1 MTLFKKLLTLLLLFL
16 PLAAISMDDPWDV
29 LEDSAKASHA
39 LNYEGV
45 FHSQS
50 SAETNSTHVIHAN
63 IDNKE
68 YCSLKML
75 DGAPNEVF
83 CAGDLVY
90 VINQDGLLIKKR
102 KNQFLFPSV
111 LPSDINHLKK
121 NYQLSFGEKKRVA
134 DRMAQLIVLRAKD
147 NLRFNY
153 HIWIDEQNFLPLKL
167 VVTDNKNKMIE
178 QSTFTTIAFNKEFN
192 KEFKKDIFEKNIN
205 LAKLYATKNKFV
217 ENYVSNKFW
226 NLKDLPAGFKEVDL
240 ISRRVNG
247 LNLLD
252 YQLIFSDGLAYVSLF
267 IRPIPKGTEPKEG
280 SVTIGSTNISAKY
293 QDGYQIMSVGM
304 VPPETVNTFSGSI
317 EF

>member
-1 MTLFKKLLTLLLLFL
+1 MTFFKKLLTLLFLVFSLLSF
-16 PLAAISMDDPWDV
+16 AMEDPWLI
-29 LEDSAKASHA
+29 LEKSAKASQQ

-50 SAETNSTHVIHAN
+50 SSESNSTHVIHAN

-68 YCSLKML
+68 YCLLKML

-83 CAGDLVY
+83 CSGDMVY
-90 VINQDGLLIKKR
+90 VTSQDGLLIKKR

-111 LPSDINHLKK
+111 LPSDIKHLKK

-134 DRMAQLIVLRAKD
+134 DRMAQHIELKAKD

-153 HIWIDEQNFLPLKL
+153 HIWIDDKNLLPLKL
-167 VVTDNKNKMIE
+167 IVTNNKNKTIE
-178 QSTFTTIAFNKEFN
+178 QSTFTTIAFSEIIDKG
-192 KEFKKDIFEKNIN
+192 IFEKNIN
-205 LAKLYATKNKFV
+205 LSKIYIAKNKFV

-226 NLKDLPAGFKEVDL
+226 NLKELPSGFKEVDL

-252 YQLIFSDGLAYVSLF
+252 YQIIFSDGLAYVSLF
-267 IRPIPKGTEPKEG
+267 IRPITRGTEPKEG
-280 SVTIGSTNISAKY
+280 TVAIGPTNISARY
-293 QDGYQIMSVGM
+293 QDGYQIMSVGV
-304 VPPETVNTFSGSI
+304 VPPETVNTFSGAL

>member
-1 MTLFKKLLTLLLLFL
+1 MTFFKKLLTLICFVFPLLSF
-16 PLAAISMDDPWDV
+16 AMEDPWLI
-29 LEDSAKASHA
+29 LEKSAKASQQ

-50 SAETNSTHVIHAN
+50 SSESNSTHVIHAN

-68 YCSLKML
+68 YCLLKML

-83 CAGDLVY
+83 CSGDMVY
-90 VINQDGLLIKKR
+90 VTSQDGLLIKKR

-111 LPSDINHLKK
+111 LPSDIKHLKK

-134 DRMAQLIVLRAKD
+134 DRMAQHIELKAKD

-153 HIWIDEQNFLPLKL
+153 HIWIDDKNLLPLKL
-167 VVTDNKNKMIE
+167 IVTNNKNQPIE
-178 QSTFTTIAFNKEFN
+178 QSTFTTIAFSEVID
-192 KEFKKDIFEKNIN
+192 KDIFEKNIN
-205 LAKLYATKNKFV
+205 LSKVYVSKNKFI

-226 NLKDLPAGFKEVDL
+226 NLKKLPSGFKEVDL

-252 YQLIFSDGLAYVSLF
+252 YQIIFSDGLAYVSLF
-267 IRPIPKGTEPKEG
+267 IRPITRGTEPKEG
-280 SVTIGSTNISAKY
+280 TVAIGPTNISARY

-304 VPPETVNTFSGSI
+304 VPPETVNTFSGAI

>member
-1 MTLFKKLLTLLLLFL
+1 MTFFKKLLTLICFVFPLLSF
-16 PLAAISMDDPWDV
+16 AMEDPWLI
-29 LEDSAKASHA
+29 LEKSAKASQQ

-50 SAETNSTHVIHAN
+50 SSESNSTHVIHAN

-68 YCSLKML
+68 YCLLKML

-83 CAGDLVY
+83 CSGDMVY
-90 VINQDGLLIKKR
+90 VTSQDGLLIKKR

-111 LPSDINHLKK
+111 LPSDIKHLKK

-134 DRMAQLIVLRAKD
+134 DRMAQHIELKAKD

-153 HIWIDEQNFLPLKL
+153 HIWIDEKNLLPLKL
-167 VVTDNKNKMIE
+167 IVTNNKNQPIE
-178 QSTFTTIAFNKEFN
+178 QSTFTTIAFSEVID
-192 KEFKKDIFEKNIN
+192 KDIFEKNIN
-205 LAKLYATKNKFV
+205 LSKVYVSKNKFI

-226 NLKDLPAGFKEVDL
+226 NLKDLPSGFKEVDL

-252 YQLIFSDGLAYVSLF
+252 YQIIFSDGLAYVSLF
-267 IRPIPKGTEPKEG
+267 IRPITRGTEPKEG
-280 SVTIGSTNISAKY
+280 TVAIGPTNISARY

-304 VPPETVNTFSGSI
+304 VPPETVNTFSGAI

>member
-1 MTLFKKLLTLLLLFL
+1 MTFFKKLLTLLFIVFPLLSF
-16 PLAAISMDDPWDV
+16 AMEDPWLI
-29 LEDSAKASHA
+29 LEKSAKASQQ

-50 SAETNSTHVIHAN
+50 SSESNSTHVIHAN

-68 YCSLKML
+68 YCLLKML

-83 CAGDLVY
+83 CSGDMVY
-90 VINQDGLLIKKR
+90 VTSQDGLLIKKR

-111 LPSDINHLKK
+111 LPSDIKHLKK

-134 DRMAQLIVLRAKD
+134 DRMAQHIELKAKD

-153 HIWIDEQNFLPLKL
+153 HIWIDDKNLLPLKL
-167 VVTDNKNKMIE
+167 IVTNNKNITIE
-178 QSTFTTIAFNKEFN
+178 QSTFTTIAFSEVID
-192 KEFKKDIFEKNIN
+192 KDIFEKNIN
-205 LAKLYATKNKFV
+205 LSKVYVSKNKFI

-226 NLKDLPAGFKEVDL
+226 NLKDLPSGFKEVDL

-252 YQLIFSDGLAYVSLF
+252 YQIIFSDGLAYVSLF
-267 IRPIPKGTEPKEG
+267 IRPITRGTEPKEG
-280 SVTIGSTNISAKY
+280 TVAIGPTNISARY
-293 QDGYQIMSVGM
+293 QDGYQIMSVGI
-304 VPPETVNTFSGSI
+304 VPPETVNTFSGAL

>member
-1 MTLFKKLLTLLLLFL
+1 MTFFKKLLTLICFVFPLLSF
-16 PLAAISMDDPWDV
+16 AMEDPWLI
-29 LEDSAKASHA
+29 LEKSAKASQQ

-50 SAETNSTHVIHAN
+50 SSESNSTHVIHAN

-68 YCSLKML
+68 YCLLKML

-83 CAGDLVY
+83 CSGDMVY
-90 VINQDGLLIKKR
+90 VTSQDGLLIKKR

-111 LPSDINHLKK
+111 LPSDIKHLKK

-134 DRMAQLIVLRAKD
+134 DRMAQHIELKAKD

-153 HIWIDEQNFLPLKL
+153 HIWIDDKNLLPLKL
-167 VVTDNKNKMIE
+167 IVTNNKNQPIE
-178 QSTFTTIAFNKEFN
+178 QSTFTTIAFSEVID
-192 KEFKKDIFEKNIN
+192 KDIFEKNIN
-205 LAKLYATKNKFV
+205 LSKVYVSKNKFI

-226 NLKDLPAGFKEVDL
+226 NLKDLPSGFKEVDL

-252 YQLIFSDGLAYVSLF
+252 YQIIFSDGLAYVSLF
-267 IRPIPKGTEPKEG
+267 IRPISRGTEPKEG
-280 SVTIGSTNISAKY
+280 TVAIGPTNISARY

-304 VPPETVNTFSGSI
+304 VPPETVNTFSGAI

>member
-1 MTLFKKLLTLLLLFL
+1 MTFFKKLLTLLFLVFPLLSF
-16 PLAAISMDDPWDV
+16 AMEDPWLI
-29 LEDSAKASHA
+29 LEKSAKASQQ

-50 SAETNSTHVIHAN
+50 SSESNSTHVIHAN

-68 YCSLKML
+68 YCLLKML

-83 CAGDLVY
+83 CSGDMVY
-90 VINQDGLLIKKR
+90 VTSQDGLLIKKR

-111 LPSDINHLKK
+111 LPSDIKHLKK

-134 DRMAQLIVLRAKD
+134 DRMAQHIELKAKD

-153 HIWIDEQNFLPLKL
+153 HIWIDDKNLLPLKL
-167 VVTDNKNKMIE
+167 IVTNNKNQPIE
-178 QSTFTTIAFNKEFN
+178 QSTFTTIAFSEVID
-192 KEFKKDIFEKNIN
+192 KDIFEKNIN
-205 LAKLYATKNKFV
+205 LSKVYVSKNKFI

-226 NLKDLPAGFKEVDL
+226 NLKDLPSGFKEVDL

-252 YQLIFSDGLAYVSLF
+252 YQIIFSDGLAYVSLF
-267 IRPIPKGTEPKEG
+267 IRPITRGTEPKEG
-280 SVTIGSTNISAKY
+280 TVAIGPTNISARY

-304 VPPETVNTFSGSI
+304 VPPETVNTISGAI

>member
-1 MTLFKKLLTLLLLFL
+1 MTFFKKLLTLIFLVFPLLSI
-16 PLAAISMDDPWDV
+16 AMEDPWLI
-29 LEDSAKASHA
+29 LEKSAKASQQ

-50 SAETNSTHVIHAN
+50 SSETNSTHVIHAN

-68 YCSLKML
+68 YCLLKML

-83 CAGDLVY
+83 CSGDMVY
-90 VINQDGLLIKKR
+90 VTSQEGLLIKKR

-121 NYQLSFGEKKRVA
+121 NYQLYFGEKKRIA
-134 DRMAQLIVLRAKD
+134 DRMAQLIVLTAKD
-147 NLRFNY
+147 NFRFNY
-153 HIWIDEQNFLPLKL
+153 HIWIDDKNFLPLKL
-167 VVTDNKNKMIE
+167 VVTDNVNKVIE
-178 QSTFTTIAFNKEFN
+178 QSTFTTIAFNKQ
-192 KEFKKDIFEKNIN
+192 FKKDIFEKNIN
-205 LAKLYATKNKFV
+205 LSQIYIAKNKFV

-226 NLKDLPAGFKEVDL
+226 SLRDLPSGFKEVDL

-267 IRPIPKGTEPKEG
+267 IRPITRGTEPKEG
-280 SVTIGSTNISAKY
+280 TVTIGSTNISARY
-293 QDGYQIMSVGM
+293 QDGYQIMSVGI
-304 VPPETVNTFSGSI
+304 VPPETVKTFSGAI

>member
-1 MTLFKKLLTLLLLFL
+1 MTFFKKLLTLLCFVFPLLSF
-16 PLAAISMDDPWDV
+16 AMEDPWLI
-29 LEDSAKASHA
+29 LEKSAKASQQ

-50 SAETNSTHVIHAN
+50 SSESNSTHVIHAN

-68 YCSLKML
+68 YCLLKML

-83 CAGDLVY
+83 CSGDMVY
-90 VINQDGLLIKKR
+90 VTSQDGLLIKKR

-111 LPSDINHLKK
+111 LPSDIKHLKK

-134 DRMAQLIVLRAKD
+134 DRMAQHIELKAKD

-153 HIWIDEQNFLPLKL
+153 HIWIDDKNLLPLKL
-167 VVTDNKNKMIE
+167 IVTNNKNQPIE
-178 QSTFTTIAFNKEFN
+178 QSTFTTIAFSEVID
-192 KEFKKDIFEKNIN
+192 KDIFEKNIN
-205 LAKLYATKNKFV
+205 LSKVYVSKNKFI

-226 NLKDLPAGFKEVDL
+226 NLKDLPSGFKEVDL

-252 YQLIFSDGLAYVSLF
+252 YQIIFSDGLAYVSLF
-267 IRPIPKGTEPKEG
+267 IRPITRGTEPKEG
-280 SVTIGSTNISAKY
+280 TVAIGPTNISARY

-304 VPPETVNTFSGSI
+304 VPPETVNTFSGAI

>member
-1 MTLFKKLLTLLLLFL
+1 MTFFKKLLTLLFLVFPLLSI
-16 PLAAISMDDPWDV
+16 AMEDPWLI
-29 LEDSAKASHA
+29 LEKSAKASQQ

-50 SAETNSTHVIHAN
+50 SSESNSTHVIHAN

-68 YCSLKML
+68 YCLLKML

-83 CAGDLVY
+83 CSGDMVY
-90 VINQDGLLIKKR
+90 VTSQDGLLIKKR

-111 LPSDINHLKK
+111 LPSDIKHLKK

-134 DRMAQLIVLRAKD
+134 DRMAQHIELKAKD

-153 HIWIDEQNFLPLKL
+153 HIWIDDKNLLPLKL
-167 VVTDNKNKMIE
+167 IVTNNKNKTIE
-178 QSTFTTIAFNKEFN
+178 QSTFTTIAFTEVID
-192 KEFKKDIFEKNIN
+192 KDIFEKNIN
-205 LAKLYATKNKFV
+205 LSKIYVAKNKFV

-226 NLKDLPAGFKEVDL
+226 NLKELPSGFKEVDL

-252 YQLIFSDGLAYVSLF
+252 YQIIFSDGLAYVSLF
-267 IRPIPKGTEPKEG
+267 IRPITRGTEPKEG
-280 SVTIGSTNISAKY
+280 TVAIGPTNISARY

-304 VPPETVNTFSGSI
+304 VPPETVNTFSGAI

>member
-1 MTLFKKLLTLLLLFL
+1 MTFFKKLLTLICFVFPLLSF
-16 PLAAISMDDPWDV
+16 AMEDPWLI
-29 LEDSAKASHA
+29 LEKSAKASQQ

-50 SAETNSTHVIHAN
+50 SSESNSTHVIHAN

-68 YCSLKML
+68 YCLLKML

-83 CAGDLVY
+83 CSGDMVY
-90 VINQDGLLIKKR
+90 VTSQDGLLIKKR

-111 LPSDINHLKK
+111 LPSDIKHLKK

-134 DRMAQLIVLRAKD
+134 DRMAQHIELKAKD

-153 HIWIDEQNFLPLKL
+153 HIWIDDKNLLPLKL
-167 VVTDNKNKMIE
+167 IVTNNKNQPIE
-178 QSTFTTIAFNKEFN
+178 QSTFTTIAFSEVID
-192 KEFKKDIFEKNIN
+192 KDIFEKNIN
-205 LAKLYATKNKFV
+205 LSKVYVSKNKFV

-226 NLKDLPAGFKEVDL
+226 NLKDLPSGFKEVDL

-252 YQLIFSDGLAYVSLF
+252 YQIIFSDGLAYVSLF
-267 IRPIPKGTEPKEG
+267 IRPITRGTEPKEG
-280 SVTIGSTNISAKY
+280 TVAIGPTNISARY

-304 VPPETVNTFSGSI
+304 VPPETVNTFSGAI

>member
-1 MTLFKKLLTLLLLFL
+1 MTFFKKLLTLIYLVFPLLSF
-16 PLAAISMDDPWDV
+16 AMEDPWLI
-29 LEDSAKASHA
+29 LEKSAKASQQ

-50 SAETNSTHVIHAN
+50 SSESNSTHVIHAN

-68 YCSLKML
+68 YCLLKML

-83 CAGDLVY
+83 CSGDMVY
-90 VINQDGLLIKKR
+90 VTSQDGLLIKKR

-111 LPSDINHLKK
+111 LPSDIKHLKK

-134 DRMAQLIVLRAKD
+134 DRMAQHIELKAKD
-147 NLRFNY
+147 NFRFNY
-153 HIWIDEQNFLPLKL
+153 HIWIDDKNLLPLKL
-167 VVTDNKNKMIE
+167 IVTNNKNQPIE
-178 QSTFTTIAFNKEFN
+178 QSTFTTIAFSEVID
-192 KEFKKDIFEKNIN
+192 KDIFEKNIN
-205 LAKLYATKNKFV
+205 LSKVYVSKNKFI

-226 NLKDLPAGFKEVDL
+226 NLKKLPSGFKEVDL

-252 YQLIFSDGLAYVSLF
+252 YQIIFSDGLAYVSLF
-267 IRPIPKGTEPKEG
+267 IRPITRGTEPKEG
-280 SVTIGSTNISAKY
+280 TVAIGPTNISARY

-304 VPPETVNTFSGSI
+304 VPPETVNTFSGAI

>member
-1 MTLFKKLLTLLLLFL
+1 ME
-16 PLAAISMDDPWDV
+16 DPWSI
-29 LEDSAKASHA
+29 LEKSAKASQQ

-50 SAETNSTHVIHAN
+50 SSESNSTHVIHAN

-68 YCSLKML
+68 YCLLKML

-83 CAGDLVY
+83 CSGDMVY
-90 VINQDGLLIKKR
+90 VTSQDGLLIKKR

-111 LPSDINHLKK
+111 LPSDIKHLKK

-134 DRMAQLIVLRAKD
+134 DRMAQHIELKAKD

-153 HIWIDEQNFLPLKL
+153 HIWIDEKNLLPLKL
-167 VVTDNKNKMIE
+167 IVTNNKNQPIE
-178 QSTFTTIAFNKEFN
+178 QSTFTTIAFSEVID
-192 KEFKKDIFEKNIN
+192 KDIFEKNIN
-205 LAKLYATKNKFV
+205 LSKVYVSKNKFI

-226 NLKDLPAGFKEVDL
+226 NLKDLPSGFKEVDL

-252 YQLIFSDGLAYVSLF
+252 YQIIFSDGLAYVSLF
-267 IRPIPKGTEPKEG
+267 IRPITRGTEPKEG
-280 SVTIGSTNISAKY
+280 TVAIGPTNISARY

-304 VPPETVNTFSGSI
+304 VPPETVNTFSGAI

>member
-1 MTLFKKLLTLLLLFL
+1 MAFFKKLLTLLCFVFPLLSF
-16 PLAAISMDDPWDV
+16 AMEDPWSI
-29 LEDSAKASHA
+29 LEKSAKASQQ

-50 SAETNSTHVIHAN
+50 SSESNSTHVIHAN

-68 YCSLKML
+68 YCLLKML

-83 CAGDLVY
+83 CSGDMVY
-90 VINQDGLLIKKR
+90 VTSQDGLLIKKR

-111 LPSDINHLKK
+111 LPSDIKHLKK

-134 DRMAQLIVLRAKD
+134 DRMAQHIELKAKD

-153 HIWIDEQNFLPLKL
+153 HIWIDEKNLLPLKL
-167 VVTDNKNKMIE
+167 IVTNNKNQPIE
-178 QSTFTTIAFNKEFN
+178 QSTFTTIAFSEVID
-192 KEFKKDIFEKNIN
+192 KDIFEKNIN
-205 LAKLYATKNKFV
+205 LSKVYVSKNKFI

-226 NLKDLPAGFKEVDL
+226 NLKKLPSGFKEVDL

-252 YQLIFSDGLAYVSLF
+252 YQIIFSDGLAYVSLF
-267 IRPIPKGTEPKEG
+267 IRPITRGTEPKEG
-280 SVTIGSTNISAKY
+280 TVAIGPTNISARY

-304 VPPETVNTFSGSI
+304 VPPETVNTFSGAI

>member
-1 MTLFKKLLTLLLLFL
+1 MTFLKKLLTLLFLVFPLLSF
-16 PLAAISMDDPWDV
+16 AMEDPWLI
-29 LEDSAKASHA
+29 LEKSAKASQQ

-50 SAETNSTHVIHAN
+50 SSESNSTHVIHAN

-68 YCSLKML
+68 YCLLKML

-83 CAGDLVY
+83 CSGDMVY
-90 VINQDGLLIKKR
+90 VTSQDGLLIKKR

-111 LPSDINHLKK
+111 LPSDIKHLKK

-134 DRMAQLIVLRAKD
+134 DRMAQHIELKAKD

-153 HIWIDEQNFLPLKL
+153 HIWIDEKNLLPLKL
-167 VVTDNKNKMIE
+167 IVTNNKNQPIE
-178 QSTFTTIAFNKEFN
+178 QSTFTTIAFSEVID
-192 KEFKKDIFEKNIN
+192 KDIFEKNIN
-205 LAKLYATKNKFV
+205 LSKVYVSKNKFI

-226 NLKDLPAGFKEVDL
+226 NLKDLPSGFKEVDL

-252 YQLIFSDGLAYVSLF
+252 YQIIFSDGLAYVSLF
-267 IRPIPKGTEPKEG
+267 IRPITRGTEPKEG
-280 SVTIGSTNISAKY
+280 TVAIGPTNISARY

-304 VPPETVNTFSGSI
+304 VPPETVNTFSGAI

>member
-1 MTLFKKLLTLLLLFL
+1 MTFFKKLLTLLFLVFPLLSI
-16 PLAAISMDDPWDV
+16 AMEDPWLI
-29 LEDSAKASHA
+29 LEKSAKASQQ

-50 SAETNSTHVIHAN
+50 SSETNSTHVIHAN

-68 YCSLKML
+68 YCLLKML

-83 CAGDLVY
+83 CSGDMVY
-90 VINQDGLLIKKR
+90 VTSQEGLLIKKR

-121 NYQLSFGEKKRVA
+121 NYQLSFGDKKRIA
-134 DRMAQLIVLRAKD
+134 DRMAQLIVLTAKD
-147 NLRFNY
+147 NFRFNY
-153 HIWIDEQNFLPLKL
+153 HIWIDDKNFLPLKL
-167 VVTDNKNKMIE
+167 VVTDNINKVIE
-178 QSTFTTIAFNKEFN
+178 QSTFTTIAFNKQ
-192 KEFKKDIFEKNIN
+192 FKKDIFEKNIN
-205 LAKLYATKNKFV
+205 LSQIYIAKNKFV

-226 NLKDLPAGFKEVDL
+226 SLRDLPSGFKEVDL

-267 IRPIPKGTEPKEG
+267 IRPITRGTEPKEG
-280 SVTIGSTNISAKY
+280 TVTIGSTNISARY
-293 QDGYQIMSVGM
+293 QDGYQIMSVGI
-304 VPPETVNTFSGSI
+304 VPPETVKTFSGAI

>member
-1 MTLFKKLLTLLLLFL
+1 MTFFKKLLTLICFVFPLLSF
-16 PLAAISMDDPWDV
+16 AMEDPWLI
-29 LEDSAKASHA
+29 LEKSAKASQQ

-50 SAETNSTHVIHAN
+50 SSESNSTHVIHAN

-68 YCSLKML
+68 YCLLKML

-83 CAGDLVY
+83 CSGDMVY
-90 VINQDGLLIKKR
+90 VTSQDGLLIKKR

-111 LPSDINHLKK
+111 LPSDIKHLKK

-134 DRMAQLIVLRAKD
+134 DRMAQHIELKAKD

-153 HIWIDEQNFLPLKL
+153 HIWIDEKNLLPLKL
-167 VVTDNKNKMIE
+167 IVTNNKNQPIE
-178 QSTFTTIAFNKEFN
+178 QSTFTTIAFSEVID
-192 KEFKKDIFEKNIN
+192 KDIFEKNIN
-205 LAKLYATKNKFV
+205 LSKVYVSKNKFI

-226 NLKDLPAGFKEVDL
+226 NLKDLPSGFKEVDL

-252 YQLIFSDGLAYVSLF
+252 YQIIFSDGLAYVSLF
-267 IRPIPKGTEPKEG
+267 IRPITRGTEPKEG
-280 SVTIGSTNISAKY
+280 TVAIGPTNISARY

-304 VPPETVNTFSGSI
+304 VPTETVNTFSGAI

>member
-1 MTLFKKLLTLLLLFL
+1 MTFFKKLLSLLFL
-16 PLAAISMDDPWDV
+16 VFPLLSFAMEDPWLI
-29 LEDSAKASHA
+29 LEKSAKASQQ

-50 SAETNSTHVIHAN
+50 SSESNSTHVIHAN

-68 YCSLKML
+68 YCLLKML

-83 CAGDLVY
+83 CSGDMVY
-90 VINQDGLLIKKR
+90 VTSQDGLLIKKR

-111 LPSDINHLKK
+111 LPSDIKHLKK

-134 DRMAQLIVLRAKD
+134 DRMAQHIELKAKD

-153 HIWIDEQNFLPLKL
+153 HIWIDDKNLLPLKL
-167 VVTDNKNKMIE
+167 IVTNNKNITIE
-178 QSTFTTIAFNKEFN
+178 QSTFTTIAFSEVIDKN
-192 KEFKKDIFEKNIN
+192 IFEKNIN
-205 LAKLYATKNKFV
+205 LSEIYVAKNKFV

-226 NLKDLPAGFKEVDL
+226 NLKDLPSGFKEVDL

-252 YQLIFSDGLAYVSLF
+252 YQIIFSDGLAYVSLF
-267 IRPIPKGTEPKEG
+267 IRPITRGTEPKEG
-280 SVTIGSTNISAKY
+280 TVAIGPTNISARY

-304 VPPETVNTFSGSI
+304 VPPETVNTFSGAI

>member
-1 MTLFKKLLTLLLLFL
+1 MTFFKKLLTLICFVFPLLSF
-16 PLAAISMDDPWDV
+16 AMEDPWLI
-29 LEDSAKASHA
+29 LEKSAKASQQ

-50 SAETNSTHVIHAN
+50 SSESNSTHVIHAN

-68 YCSLKML
+68 YCLLKML

-83 CAGDLVY
+83 CSGDMVY
-90 VINQDGLLIKKR
+90 VTSQDGLLIKKR

-111 LPSDINHLKK
+111 LPSDIKHLKK

-134 DRMAQLIVLRAKD
+134 DRMAQHIELKAKD

-153 HIWIDEQNFLPLKL
+153 HIWIDDKNLLPLKL
-167 VVTDNKNKMIE
+167 IVTNNNNQPIE
-178 QSTFTTIAFNKEFN
+178 QSTFTNISLSEVIDKN
-192 KEFKKDIFEKNIN
+192 IFEKNIN
-205 LAKLYATKNKFV
+205 LSKVYVSKNKFI

-226 NLKDLPAGFKEVDL
+226 NLKDLPSGFKEVDL

-252 YQLIFSDGLAYVSLF
+252 YQIIFSDGLAYVSLF
-267 IRPIPKGTEPKEG
+267 IRPITRGTEPKEG
-280 SVTIGSTNISAKY
+280 TVAIGPTNISARY

-304 VPPETVNTFSGSI
+304 VPPETVNTFSGAI

>member
-1 MTLFKKLLTLLLLFL
+1 MTFFKKLLTLLFLVFPLLS
-16 PLAAISMDDPWDV
+16 LAMEDPWLI
-29 LEDSAKASHA
+29 LEKSAKASQQ

-50 SAETNSTHVIHAN
+50 SSESNSTHVIHAN

-68 YCSLKML
+68 YCLLKML

-83 CAGDLVY
+83 CSGDMVY
-90 VINQDGLLIKKR
+90 VTSQDGLLIKKR

-111 LPSDINHLKK
+111 LPSDIKHLKK

-134 DRMAQLIVLRAKD
+134 DRMAQHIELKAKD

-153 HIWIDEQNFLPLKL
+153 HIWIDEKNLLPLKL
-167 VVTDNKNKMIE
+167 IVTNNKNQPIE
-178 QSTFTTIAFNKEFN
+178 QSTFTTIAFSEVID
-192 KEFKKDIFEKNIN
+192 KDIFEKNIN
-205 LAKLYATKNKFV
+205 LSKVYVSKNKFI

-226 NLKDLPAGFKEVDL
+226 NLKDLPSGFKEVDL

-252 YQLIFSDGLAYVSLF
+252 YQIIFSDGLAYVSLF
-267 IRPIPKGTEPKEG
+267 IRPITRGTEPKEG
-280 SVTIGSTNISAKY
+280 TVAIGPTNISARY

-304 VPPETVNTFSGSI
+304 VPPETVNTFSGAI

>member
-1 MTLFKKLLTLLLLFL
+1 MTFFKKLLTLLFLVFPLLSF
-16 PLAAISMDDPWDV
+16 AMEDPWLI
-29 LEDSAKASHA
+29 LEKSAKASQQ

-50 SAETNSTHVIHAN
+50 SSESNSTHVIHAN

-68 YCSLKML
+68 YCLLKML

-83 CAGDLVY
+83 CSGDMVY
-90 VINQDGLLIKKR
+90 VTSQDGLLIKKR

-111 LPSDINHLKK
+111 LPSDIKHLKK

-134 DRMAQLIVLRAKD
+134 DRMAQHIELKAKD

-153 HIWIDEQNFLPLKL
+153 HIWIDDKNLLPLKL
-167 VVTDNKNKMIE
+167 IVTNNKNKTIE
-178 QSTFTTIAFNKEFN
+178 QSTFTTIAFNELID
-192 KEFKKDIFEKNIN
+192 KDIFEKNIN
-205 LAKLYATKNKFV
+205 LSKIYVAKNKFV

-226 NLKDLPAGFKEVDL
+226 NLKELPSGFKEVDL

-252 YQLIFSDGLAYVSLF
+252 YQIIFSDGLAYVSLF
-267 IRPIPKGTEPKEG
+267 IRPITRGTEPKEG
-280 SVTIGSTNISAKY
+280 TVAIGPTNISARY

-304 VPPETVNTFSGSI
+304 VPPETVNTFSGAL

>member
-1 MTLFKKLLTLLLLFL
+1 MTFFKKLLTLLFL
-16 PLAAISMDDPWDV
+16 VFPPLSIAMEDPWLI
-29 LEDSAKASHA
+29 LEKSAKASQQ

-50 SAETNSTHVIHAN
+50 SSETNSTHVIHAN

-68 YCSLKML
+68 YCLLKML

-83 CAGDLVY
+83 CSGDMVY
-90 VINQDGLLIKKR
+90 VTSQEGLLIKKR

-121 NYQLSFGEKKRVA
+121 NYQLSFGEKKRIA
-134 DRMAQLIVLRAKD
+134 DRMAQLIVLTAKD
-147 NLRFNY
+147 NFRFNY
-153 HIWIDEQNFLPLKL
+153 HIWIDDKNFLPLKL
-167 VVTDNKNKMIE
+167 VVTDNINKVIE
-178 QSTFTTIAFNKEFN
+178 QSTFTTIAFNKHL
-192 KEFKKDIFEKNIN
+192 KKDIFEKNIN
-205 LAKLYATKNKFV
+205 LSQIYIAKNKFV

-226 NLKDLPAGFKEVDL
+226 SLRDLPSGFKEVDL

-267 IRPIPKGTEPKEG
+267 IRPITRGTEPKEG
-280 SVTIGSTNISAKY
+280 TVTIGSTNISARY
-293 QDGYQIMSVGM
+293 QDGYQIMSVGI
-304 VPPETVNTFSGSI
+304 VPPETVKTFSGAI

>member
-1 MTLFKKLLTLLLLFL
+1 MTFFKKLLTLLYFVFPLLSF
-16 PLAAISMDDPWDV
+16 AMEDPWLI
-29 LEDSAKASHA
+29 LEKSAKASQQ

-50 SAETNSTHVIHAN
+50 SSESNSTHVIHAN

-68 YCSLKML
+68 YCLLKML

-83 CAGDLVY
+83 CSGDMVY
-90 VINQDGLLIKKR
+90 VTSQDGLLIKKR

-111 LPSDINHLKK
+111 LPSDIKHLKK

-134 DRMAQLIVLRAKD
+134 DRMAQHIELKAKD

-153 HIWIDEQNFLPLKL
+153 HIWIDDKNLLPLKL
-167 VVTDNKNKMIE
+167 IVTNNKNQPIE
-178 QSTFTTIAFNKEFN
+178 QSTFTTIAFSEVID
-192 KEFKKDIFEKNIN
+192 KDIFEKNIN
-205 LAKLYATKNKFV
+205 LSKVYVSKNKFI

-226 NLKDLPAGFKEVDL
+226 NLKKLPSGFKEVDL

-252 YQLIFSDGLAYVSLF
+252 YQIIFSDGLAYVSLF
-267 IRPIPKGTEPKEG
+267 IRPITRGTEPKEG
-280 SVTIGSTNISAKY
+280 TVAIGPTNISARY

-304 VPPETVNTFSGSI
+304 VPPETVNTFSGAI

>member
-1 MTLFKKLLTLLLLFL
+1 MTFFKKLLTLFCLVFPLLSF
-16 PLAAISMDDPWDV
+16 AIEDPWSI
-29 LEDSAKASHA
+29 LEKSAKASQQ

-50 SAETNSTHVIHAN
+50 SSESNSTHVIHAN
-63 IDNKE
+63 INNKE
-68 YCSLKML
+68 YCLLKML

-83 CAGDLVY
+83 CSGDMVY
-90 VINQDGLLIKKR
+90 VTSQDGLLIKKR

-111 LPSDINHLKK
+111 LPSDIKHLKK

-134 DRMAQLIVLRAKD
+134 DRMAQHIELKAKD

-153 HIWIDEQNFLPLKL
+153 HIWIDETNLLPLKL
-167 VVTDNKNKMIE
+167 IVTNNKNQPIE
-178 QSTFTTIAFNKEFN
+178 QSTFTTIAFSEVID
-192 KEFKKDIFEKNIN
+192 KDIFEKNIN
-205 LAKLYATKNKFV
+205 LSKVYVSKNKFI

-226 NLKDLPAGFKEVDL
+226 NLKKLPSGFKEVDL

-252 YQLIFSDGLAYVSLF
+252 YQIIFSDGLAYVSLF
-267 IRPIPKGTEPKEG
+267 IRPITRGTEPKEG
-280 SVTIGSTNISAKY
+280 TVAIGPTNISARY

-304 VPPETVNTFSGSI
+304 VPPETVNTFSGAI

>member
-1 MTLFKKLLTLLLLFL
+1 MTFFKKLLTLIYFVFPLLSF
-16 PLAAISMDDPWDV
+16 AMEDPWLI
-29 LEDSAKASHA
+29 LEKSAKASQQ

-50 SAETNSTHVIHAN
+50 SSESNSTHVIHAN

-68 YCSLKML
+68 YCLLKML

-83 CAGDLVY
+83 CSGDMVY
-90 VINQDGLLIKKR
+90 VTSQDGLLIKKR

-111 LPSDINHLKK
+111 LPSDIKHLKK

-134 DRMAQLIVLRAKD
+134 DRMAQHIELKAKD

-153 HIWIDEQNFLPLKL
+153 HIWIDDKNLLPLKL
-167 VVTDNKNKMIE
+167 IVTNNKNQPIE
-178 QSTFTTIAFNKEFN
+178 QSTFTTIAFSEVID
-192 KEFKKDIFEKNIN
+192 KDIFEKNIN
-205 LAKLYATKNKFV
+205 LSEIYVAKNKFV

-226 NLKDLPAGFKEVDL
+226 NLKDLPSGFKEVDL

-252 YQLIFSDGLAYVSLF
+252 YQIIFSDGLAYVSLF
-267 IRPIPKGTEPKEG
+267 IRPITRGTEPKEG
-280 SVTIGSTNISAKY
+280 TVAIGPTNISARY

-304 VPPETVNTFSGSI
+304 VPPETVNTFSGAI

>member
-1 MTLFKKLLTLLLLFL
+1 MTFFKKLLTLICFVFPLLSF
-16 PLAAISMDDPWDV
+16 AMEDPWLI
-29 LEDSAKASHA
+29 LEKSAKASQQ

-50 SAETNSTHVIHAN
+50 SSESNSTHVIHAN

-68 YCSLKML
+68 YCLLKML

-83 CAGDLVY
+83 CSGDMVY
-90 VINQDGLLIKKR
+90 VTSQDGLLIKKR

-111 LPSDINHLKK
+111 LPSDIKHLKK

-134 DRMAQLIVLRAKD
+134 DRMAQHIELKAKD

-153 HIWIDEQNFLPLKL
+153 HIWIDEKNLLPLKL
-167 VVTDNKNKMIE
+167 IFTNNKNQPIE
-178 QSTFTTIAFNKEFN
+178 QSTFTTIAFSEVID
-192 KEFKKDIFEKNIN
+192 KDIFEKNIN
-205 LAKLYATKNKFV
+205 LSKVYVSKNKFI

-226 NLKDLPAGFKEVDL
+226 NLKDLPSGFKEVDL

-252 YQLIFSDGLAYVSLF
+252 YQIIFSDGLAYVSLF
-267 IRPIPKGTEPKEG
+267 IRPITRGTEPKEG
-280 SVTIGSTNISAKY
+280 TVAIGPTNISARY

-304 VPPETVNTFSGSI
+304 VPPETVNTFSGAI

>member
-1 MTLFKKLLTLLLLFL
+1 MTFFKKLLTLFCLVFPLLSF
-16 PLAAISMDDPWDV
+16 AMEDPWSI
-29 LEDSAKASHA
+29 LEKSAKASQQ

-50 SAETNSTHVIHAN
+50 SSESNSTHVIHAN

-68 YCSLKML
+68 YCLLKML

-83 CAGDLVY
+83 CSGDMVY
-90 VINQDGLLIKKR
+90 VTSQDGLLIKKR

-111 LPSDINHLKK
+111 LPSDIKHLKK

-134 DRMAQLIVLRAKD
+134 DRMAQHIELKAKD

-153 HIWIDEQNFLPLKL
+153 HIWIDEKNLLPLKL
-167 VVTDNKNKMIE
+167 IVTNNKNQPIE
-178 QSTFTTIAFNKEFN
+178 QSTFTTIAFSEVID
-192 KEFKKDIFEKNIN
+192 KDIFEKNIN
-205 LAKLYATKNKFV
+205 ISKVYVSKNKFI

-226 NLKDLPAGFKEVDL
+226 NLKKLPSGFKEVDL

-252 YQLIFSDGLAYVSLF
+252 YQIIFSDGLAYVSLF
-267 IRPIPKGTEPKEG
+267 IRPITRGTEPKEG
-280 SVTIGSTNISAKY
+280 TVAIGPTNISARY

-304 VPPETVNTFSGSI
+304 VPPETVNTFSGAI

>member
-1 MTLFKKLLTLLLLFL
+1 MTFFKKLLTLLCFVFPLLSF
-16 PLAAISMDDPWDV
+16 AMEDPWSI
-29 LEDSAKASHA
+29 LEKSAKASQQ

-50 SAETNSTHVIHAN
+50 SSESNSTHVIHAN

-68 YCSLKML
+68 YCLLKML

-83 CAGDLVY
+83 CSGDMVY
-90 VINQDGLLIKKR
+90 VTSQDGLLIKKR

-111 LPSDINHLKK
+111 LPSDIKHLKK

-134 DRMAQLIVLRAKD
+134 DRMAQHIELKAKD

-153 HIWIDEQNFLPLKL
+153 HIWIDEKNLLPLKL
-167 VVTDNKNKMIE
+167 IVTNNKNEPIE
-178 QSTFTTIAFNKEFN
+178 QSTFTTIAFSEVID
-192 KEFKKDIFEKNIN
+192 KDIFEKNIN
-205 LAKLYATKNKFV
+205 ISKVYVSKNKFI
-217 ENYVSNKFW
+217 ENYVSNKFR
-226 NLKDLPAGFKEVDL
+226 NLKKLPSGFKEVDL

-252 YQLIFSDGLAYVSLF
+252 YQIIFSDGLAYVSLF
-267 IRPIPKGTEPKEG
+267 IRPITRGTEPKEG
-280 SVTIGSTNISAKY
+280 TVAIGPTNISARY

-304 VPPETVNTFSGSI
+304 VPPETVNTFSGAI

>member
-1 MTLFKKLLTLLLLFL
+1 MTFFKKLLTLICFVFPLLSF
-16 PLAAISMDDPWDV
+16 AMEDPWLI
-29 LEDSAKASHA
+29 LEKSAKASQQ

-50 SAETNSTHVIHAN
+50 SSESNSTHVIHAN

-68 YCSLKML
+68 YCLLKML

-83 CAGDLVY
+83 CSGDMVY
-90 VINQDGLLIKKR
+90 VTSQDGLLIKKR

-111 LPSDINHLKK
+111 LPSDIKHLKK

-134 DRMAQLIVLRAKD
+134 DRMAQHIELKAKD

-153 HIWIDEQNFLPLKL
+153 HIWIDDKNLLPLKL
-167 VVTDNKNKMIE
+167 IVTNNKNQPIE
-178 QSTFTTIAFNKEFN
+178 QSTFTTIAFSEVID
-192 KEFKKDIFEKNIN
+192 KDIFEKNIN
-205 LAKLYATKNKFV
+205 LSKVYVSKNKFI

-226 NLKDLPAGFKEVDL
+226 NLKDLPSGFKEVDL

-252 YQLIFSDGLAYVSLF
+252 YQIIFSDGLAYVSLF
-267 IRPIPKGTEPKEG
+267 IRPITRGTEPKEG
-280 SVTIGSTNISAKY
+280 TVAIGPTNISARY

-304 VPPETVNTFSGSI
+304 VPPETVNTFSGAI

>member
-1 MTLFKKLLTLLLLFL
+1 MTFFKKSLTLLFLFL
-16 PLAAISMDDPWDV
+16 PLLSFAMEDPWSI
-29 LEDSAKASHA
+29 LEKSAKASQQ

-50 SAETNSTHVIHAN
+50 SSETNSTHVIHAN

-68 YCSLKML
+68 YCLLKML

-83 CAGDLVY
+83 CSGDMVY
-90 VINQDGLLIKKR
+90 VTSQEGLLIKKR

-111 LPSDINHLKK
+111 LPSDINNLKK
-121 NYQLSFGEKKRVA
+121 NYQLYFGEKKRIA
-134 DRMAQLIVLRAKD
+134 DRMAQLIVLTAKD
-147 NLRFNY
+147 NFRFNY
-153 HIWIDEQNFLPLKL
+153 HIWIDDKNFLPLKL
-167 VVTDNKNKMIE
+167 VVTDNVNKVIE
-178 QSTFTTIAFNKEFN
+178 QSTSTTIAFNKQ
-192 KEFKKDIFEKNIN
+192 FKKDIFEKNIN
-205 LAKLYATKNKFV
+205 LSQIYIAKNKFV

-226 NLKDLPAGFKEVDL
+226 SLRDLPSGFKEVDL

-267 IRPIPKGTEPKEG
+267 IRPITRGTEPKEG
-280 SVTIGSTNISAKY
+280 TVTIGSTNISARY
-293 QDGYQIMSVGM
+293 QDGYQIMSVGI
-304 VPPETVNTFSGSI
+304 VPPETVKTFSGAI

>member
-1 MTLFKKLLTLLLLFL
+1 MTFFKKLLTLIYFVFPLLSF
-16 PLAAISMDDPWDV
+16 AMEDPWLI
-29 LEDSAKASHA
+29 LEKSAKASQQ

-50 SAETNSTHVIHAN
+50 SSESNSTHVIHAN

-68 YCSLKML
+68 YCLLKML

-83 CAGDLVY
+83 CSGDMVY
-90 VINQDGLLIKKR
+90 VTSQDGLLIKKR

-111 LPSDINHLKK
+111 LPSDIKHLKK

-134 DRMAQLIVLRAKD
+134 DRMAQHIELKAKD

-153 HIWIDEQNFLPLKL
+153 HIWIDDKNLLPLKL
-167 VVTDNKNKMIE
+167 IVTNNKNQPIE
-178 QSTFTTIAFNKEFN
+178 QSTFTTIAFSEVID
-192 KEFKKDIFEKNIN
+192 KDIFEKNIN
-205 LAKLYATKNKFV
+205 LSKVYVSKNKFI

-226 NLKDLPAGFKEVDL
+226 NLKKLPSGFKEVDL

-252 YQLIFSDGLAYVSLF
+252 YQIIFSDGLAYVSLF
-267 IRPIPKGTEPKEG
+267 IIPITRGTEPKEG
-280 SVTIGSTNISAKY
+280 TVAIGPTNISARY

-304 VPPETVNTFSGSI
+304 VPPETVNTFSGAL

>member
-1 MTLFKKLLTLLLLFL
+1 MTFFKKLLTLICFVFPLLSF
-16 PLAAISMDDPWDV
+16 AMEDPWLI
-29 LEDSAKASHA
+29 LEKSAKASQQ

-50 SAETNSTHVIHAN
+50 SSESNSTHVIHAN

-68 YCSLKML
+68 YCLLKML

-83 CAGDLVY
+83 CSGDMVY
-90 VINQDGLLIKKR
+90 VTSQDGLLIKKR

-111 LPSDINHLKK
+111 LPSDIKHLKK

-134 DRMAQLIVLRAKD
+134 DRMAQHIELKAKD

-153 HIWIDEQNFLPLKL
+153 HIWIDDKNLLPLKL
-167 VVTDNKNKMIE
+167 IVTNNKNQPIE
-178 QSTFTTIAFNKEFN
+178 QSTFTTIAFSEVID
-192 KEFKKDIFEKNIN
+192 KDIFEKNIN
-205 LAKLYATKNKFV
+205 LSKVYVSKNKFI

-226 NLKDLPAGFKEVDL
+226 NLKELPSGFKEVDL

-252 YQLIFSDGLAYVSLF
+252 YQIIFSDGLAYVSLF
-267 IRPIPKGTEPKEG
+267 IRPITRGTEPKEG
-280 SVTIGSTNISAKY
+280 TVAIGPTNISARY

-304 VPPETVNTFSGSI
+304 VPPETVNTFSGAI

>member
-1 MTLFKKLLTLLLLFL
+1 MTFFKKLLTLLFLVFPLLSF
-16 PLAAISMDDPWDV
+16 AMEDPWLI
-29 LEDSAKASHA
+29 LEKSAKASQQ
-39 LNYEGV
+39 LNYEGI

-50 SAETNSTHVIHAN
+50 SSESNSTHVIHAN

-68 YCSLKML
+68 YCLLKML

-83 CAGDLVY
+83 CSGDMVY
-90 VINQDGLLIKKR
+90 VTSQDGLLIKKR

-111 LPSDINHLKK
+111 LPSDIKHLKK

-134 DRMAQLIVLRAKD
+134 DRMAQHIELKAKD

-153 HIWIDEQNFLPLKL
+153 HIWIDEKNLLPLKL
-167 VVTDNKNKMIE
+167 IVTNNKNQPIE
-178 QSTFTTIAFNKEFN
+178 QSTFTTIAFSEVID
-192 KEFKKDIFEKNIN
+192 KDIFEKNIN
-205 LAKLYATKNKFV
+205 LSKVYVSKNKFI

-226 NLKDLPAGFKEVDL
+226 NLKDLPSGFKEVDL

-252 YQLIFSDGLAYVSLF
+252 YQIIFSDGLAYVSLF
-267 IRPIPKGTEPKEG
+267 IRPITRGTEPKEG
-280 SVTIGSTNISAKY
+280 TVAIGPTNISARY

-304 VPPETVNTFSGSI
+304 VHPETVNTFSGAI

>member
-1 MTLFKKLLTLLLLFL
+1 MIFFKKLLTLLYFVFPLLSF
-16 PLAAISMDDPWDV
+16 AMEDPWLI
-29 LEDSAKASHA
+29 LEKSAKASQQ

-50 SAETNSTHVIHAN
+50 SSESNSTHVIHAN

-68 YCSLKML
+68 YCLLKML

-83 CAGDLVY
+83 CSGDMVY
-90 VINQDGLLIKKR
+90 VTSQDGLLIKKR

-111 LPSDINHLKK
+111 LPSDIKHLKK

-134 DRMAQLIVLRAKD
+134 DRMAQHIELKAKD

-153 HIWIDEQNFLPLKL
+153 HIWIDEKNLLPLKL
-167 VVTDNKNKMIE
+167 IVTNNKNQPIE
-178 QSTFTTIAFNKEFN
+178 QSTFTTIAFSEVID
-192 KEFKKDIFEKNIN
+192 KDIFEKNIN
-205 LAKLYATKNKFV
+205 LSKVYVSKNKFI

-226 NLKDLPAGFKEVDL
+226 NLKDLPSGFKEVDL

-252 YQLIFSDGLAYVSLF
+252 YQIIFSDGLAYVSLF
-267 IRPIPKGTEPKEG
+267 IRPITRGTEPKEG
-280 SVTIGSTNISAKY
+280 TVAIGPTNISARY

-304 VPPETVNTFSGSI
+304 VPPETVNTFSGAI

>member
-1 MTLFKKLLTLLLLFL
+1 MTFFKKLLTLLFLVFPLLS
-16 PLAAISMDDPWDV
+16 LAMEDPWLI
-29 LEDSAKASHA
+29 LEKSAKASQQ

-50 SAETNSTHVIHAN
+50 SSESNSTHVIHAN

-68 YCSLKML
+68 YCLLKML

-83 CAGDLVY
+83 CSGDMVY
-90 VINQDGLLIKKR
+90 VTSQDGLLIKKR

-111 LPSDINHLKK
+111 LPSDIKHLKK

-134 DRMAQLIVLRAKD
+134 DRMAQHIELKAKD

-153 HIWIDEQNFLPLKL
+153 HIWIDDKNLLPLKL
-167 VVTDNKNKMIE
+167 IVTNNKNQPIE
-178 QSTFTTIAFNKEFN
+178 QSTFTTIAFSEVID
-192 KEFKKDIFEKNIN
+192 KDIFEKNIN
-205 LAKLYATKNKFV
+205 LSKIYVAKNKFV

-226 NLKDLPAGFKEVDL
+226 NLKELPSGFKEVDL

-252 YQLIFSDGLAYVSLF
+252 YQIIFSDGLAYVSLF
-267 IRPIPKGTEPKEG
+267 IRPITRGTEPKEG
-280 SVTIGSTNISAKY
+280 TVAIGPTNISARY

-304 VPPETVNTFSGSI
+304 VPPETVNTFSGAL

>member
-1 MTLFKKLLTLLLLFL
+1 MTFFKKLLTLLFLVFPLLSI
-16 PLAAISMDDPWDV
+16 AMEDPWLI
-29 LEDSAKASHA
+29 LEKSAKASQQ

-50 SAETNSTHVIHAN
+50 SSESNSTHVIHAN

-68 YCSLKML
+68 YCLLKML

-83 CAGDLVY
+83 CSGDMVY
-90 VINQDGLLIKKR
+90 VTSQDGLLIKKR

-111 LPSDINHLKK
+111 LPSDIKHLKK

-134 DRMAQLIVLRAKD
+134 DRMAQHIELKAKD

-153 HIWIDEQNFLPLKL
+153 HIWIDEKNLLPLKL
-167 VVTDNKNKMIE
+167 IVTNNKNQPIE
-178 QSTFTTIAFNKEFN
+178 QSTFTTIAFSEVID
-192 KEFKKDIFEKNIN
+192 KDIFEKNIN
-205 LAKLYATKNKFV
+205 LSKVYVSKNKFI

-226 NLKDLPAGFKEVDL
+226 NLKDLPSGFKEVDL

-252 YQLIFSDGLAYVSLF
+252 YQIIFSDGLAYVSLF
-267 IRPIPKGTEPKEG
+267 IRPITRGTEPKEG
-280 SVTIGSTNISAKY
+280 TVAIGPTNISARY

-304 VPPETVNTFSGSI
+304 VPPETVNTFSGAI

>member
-1 MTLFKKLLTLLLLFL
+1 MTFFKKLLTLLFFVFPLLSF
-16 PLAAISMDDPWDV
+16 AMEDPWLI
-29 LEDSAKASHA
+29 LEKSAKASQQ

-50 SAETNSTHVIHAN
+50 SSESNSTHVIHAN

-68 YCSLKML
+68 YCLLKML

-83 CAGDLVY
+83 CSGDMVY
-90 VINQDGLLIKKR
+90 VTSQDGLLIKKR

-111 LPSDINHLKK
+111 LPSDIKHLKK

-134 DRMAQLIVLRAKD
+134 DRMAQHIELKAKD

-153 HIWIDEQNFLPLKL
+153 HIWIDDKNLLPLKL
-167 VVTDNKNKMIE
+167 IVTNNKNQPIE
-178 QSTFTTIAFNKEFN
+178 QSTFTTIAFSEVID
-192 KEFKKDIFEKNIN
+192 KDIFEKNIN
-205 LAKLYATKNKFV
+205 LSKVYVSKNKFI

-226 NLKDLPAGFKEVDL
+226 NLKDLPSGFKEVDL

-252 YQLIFSDGLAYVSLF
+252 YQIIFSDGLAYVSLF
-267 IRPIPKGTEPKEG
+267 IRPITRGTEPKEG
-280 SVTIGSTNISAKY
+280 TVAIGPTNISARY

-304 VPPETVNTFSGSI
+304 VPPETVNTFSGAI

>member
-1 MTLFKKLLTLLLLFL
+1 MTFFKKLLTLLFLVFPLLSF
-16 PLAAISMDDPWDV
+16 AMEDPWLI
-29 LEDSAKASHA
+29 LEKSAKASQQ

-50 SAETNSTHVIHAN
+50 SSESNSTHVIHAN

-68 YCSLKML
+68 YCLLKML

-83 CAGDLVY
+83 CSGDMVY
-90 VINQDGLLIKKR
+90 VTSQDGLLIKKR

-111 LPSDINHLKK
+111 LPSDIKHLKK

-134 DRMAQLIVLRAKD
+134 DRMAQHIELKAKD

-153 HIWIDEQNFLPLKL
+153 HIWIDDKNLLPLKL
-167 VVTDNKNKMIE
+167 IVTNNKNKPIE
-178 QSTFTTIAFNKEFN
+178 QSTFTTIAFRKVID
-192 KEFKKDIFEKNIN
+192 KHIFEKNIN
-205 LAKLYATKNKFV
+205 LSKIYVAKNKFV

-226 NLKDLPAGFKEVDL
+226 NLKELPSGFKEVDL

-252 YQLIFSDGLAYVSLF
+252 YQIIFSDGLAYVSLF
-267 IRPIPKGTEPKEG
+267 IRPITRGTEPKEG
-280 SVTIGSTNISAKY
+280 TVTIGSTNISARY
-293 QDGYQIMSVGM
+293 QDGYQIMSVGI
-304 VPPETVNTFSGSI
+304 VPPETVKTFSGAI

>member
-1 MTLFKKLLTLLLLFL
+1 MTFFKKLFTLICFVFPLLSF
-16 PLAAISMDDPWDV
+16 AMEDPWLI
-29 LEDSAKASHA
+29 LEKSAKASQQ

-50 SAETNSTHVIHAN
+50 SSESNSTHVIHAN

-68 YCSLKML
+68 YCLLKML

-83 CAGDLVY
+83 CSGDMVY
-90 VINQDGLLIKKR
+90 VTSQDGLLIKKR
-102 KNQFLFPSV
+102 KNKFLFPSV
-111 LPSDINHLKK
+111 LPSDIKHLKK

-134 DRMAQLIVLRAKD
+134 DRMAQHIELKAKD

-153 HIWIDEQNFLPLKL
+153 HIWIDDKNLLPLKL
-167 VVTDNKNKMIE
+167 IVTNNKNQPIE
-178 QSTFTTIAFNKEFN
+178 QSTFTTIAFSEVID
-192 KEFKKDIFEKNIN
+192 KDIFEKNIN
-205 LAKLYATKNKFV
+205 LSKVYVSKNKFI

-226 NLKDLPAGFKEVDL
+226 NLKDLPSGFKEVDL

-252 YQLIFSDGLAYVSLF
+252 YQIIFSDGLAYVSLF
-267 IRPIPKGTEPKEG
+267 IRPITRGTEPKEG
-280 SVTIGSTNISAKY
+280 TVAIGPTNISARY

-304 VPPETVNTFSGSI
+304 VPPETVNTFSGAI